1 MLYGYSGRLSPPGDS
16 TALTNRHNPLFLLA
30 LLSWHEAC
38 TSKACKMG
46 NKRMNMN
53 KRLIAAV
60 MATGALALGAC
71 STTPTN
77 AQVGATAGAVVGGVV
92 GSALTGS
99 TAGTVVGAGAGAAVG
114 HEIGKR
120 IK

>member
-1 MLYGYSGRLSPPGDS
+1 
-16 TALTNRHNPLFLLA
+16 LFLLIF
-30 LLSWHEAC
+30 LTWHEAC
-38 TSKACKMG
+38 TCNTRKIN
-46 NKRMNMN
+46 NKRMDMN

-60 MATGALALGAC
+60 MATGALTLGAC

-77 AQVGATAGAVVGGVV
+77 AQVGATAGAVIGGVV